1 MMVHQQTLKSSFTLE
16 GTGLHTGA
24 SIQIRFNPAPAN
36 SGYRIRRTDLPGQ
49 PVIRALAE
57 YVTDTTRAT
66 ELTDR
71 GASVKTVEHAL
82 AALYGCGVDNCLIDV
97 NGPEL
102 PILDGSALPYVEQLY
117 KVGLQPQKAA
127 RRYFQPQETIKVHD
141 ENTLATLSIVPA
153 DHFSVACRISYNSPL
168 LKEQVASLDILDDF
182 VRQIAGSRTFVF
194 LREIAPLL
202 DRNLIKGGSLQ
213 NAIVIYDKPI
223 EQETL
228 DKLADMMG
236 VKRRS
241 AKNLGYIIQR
251 GMTFYNEPAR
261 HKILDL
267 LGDLA
272 LTGYFIKGRVIAH
285 FPGHTI
291 NNQLARAVR
300 REIDITSLPMLSGAE
315 EYMFYPF
322 FT

>member
-1 MMVHQQTLKSSFTLE
+1 MLE

-24 SIQIRFNPAPAN
+24 SIQIRLNPASPGF
-36 SGYRIRRTDLPGQ
+36 GYRIRRTDLPGQ

-97 NGPEL
+97 NGPEF

-117 KVGLQPQKAA
+117 KVGLQTQKAK
-127 RRYFQPQETIKVHD
+127 RHYFKPKQTIKVYD
-141 ENTLATLSIVPA
+141 EKTSASLSIVPA
-153 DHFSVACRISYNSPL
+153 EQFSVACRISYNSPL
-168 LKEQVASLDILDDF
+168 LKEQVASLDSPDDF
-182 VRQIAGSRTFVF
+182 ERQIAASRTFVF
-194 LREIAPLL
+194 LREIEPLL
-202 DRNLIKGGSLQ
+202 DMNLIKGGNLR

-223 EQETL
+223 AQDKL
-228 DKLADMMG
+228 DKLADTMG
-236 VKRRS
+236 VKRRN
-241 AKNLGYIIQR
+241 AANLGYIIQR

-272 LTGYFIKGRVIAH
+272 LSGHFIKGRVIAH

-300 REIDITSLPMLSGAE
+300 REIDIEALPVLPGTE
-315 EYMFYPF
+315 EYMFSPF

>member
-1 MMVHQQTLKSSFTLE
+1 M
-16 GTGLHTGA
+16 
-24 SIQIRFNPAPAN
+24 
-36 SGYRIRRTDLPGQ
+36 
-49 PVIRALAE
+49 IRALAE
-57 YVTDTTRAT
+57 YVTATIRAT

-82 AALYGCGVDNCLIDV
+82 AALYGCGIDNCLIDV
-97 NGPEL
+97 NGPEFS
-102 PILDGSALPYVEQLY
+102 ILDGSALPYVQQIY
-117 KVGLQPQKAA
+117 KVGIQVQPAG
-127 RRYFQPQETIKVHD
+127 RRYFIPKQTIKVHD
-141 ENTLATLSIVPA
+141 EETQAILSIVPA
-153 DHFSVACRISYNSPL
+153 EHFSVACRISYNSPF
-168 LKEQVASLDILDDF
+168 LKEQVASLDSMDNF

-194 LREIAPLL
+194 LREIEPLL
-202 DRNLIKGGSLQ
+202 DLNLIKGGSLQ

-223 EQETL
+223 AQDKL

-236 VKRRS
+236 VKRRN
-241 AKNLGYIIQR
+241 AAHLGYIIQR

-261 HKILDL
+261 HKIVDL

-272 LTGYFIKGRVIAH
+272 LTGRFIRGRVIAH

-300 REIDITSLPMLSGAE
+300 REIDTEALPLLSGAE
-315 EYMFYPF
+315 EYTFYPF